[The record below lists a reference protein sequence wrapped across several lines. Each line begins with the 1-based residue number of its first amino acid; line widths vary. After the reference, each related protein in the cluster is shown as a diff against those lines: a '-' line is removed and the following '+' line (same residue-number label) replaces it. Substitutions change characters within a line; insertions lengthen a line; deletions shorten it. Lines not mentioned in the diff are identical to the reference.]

1 MPSSVS
7 SSDDEGLTC
16 LLDIVGGDSDLTI
29 TTVKEDID
37 EEHILQLRNLVQH
50 IQMHDPVEIE
60 EIKKPKSAAPKEINL
75 LDQVEL
81 LKQEICSL
89 LMEREAV
96 SATVG
101 SEREGGREA
110 ELRAELAESREKVD
124 NAKASKEQLKELYM
138 ERNRDK
144 VRTGAV
150 ASKEEFTRMKEEY
163 FK

>member
-1 MPSSVS
+1 MQ
-7 SSDDEGLTC
+7 D
-16 LLDIVGGDSDLTI
+16 
-29 TTVKEDID
+29 
-37 EEHILQLRNLVQH
+37 Q
-50 IQMHDPVEIE
+50 VEIE
-60 EIKKPKSAAPKEINL
+60 EIKNPKSAAPKEINL

-89 LMEREAV
+89 LMEREAA

-101 SEREGGREA
+101 NEREGGREA

-124 NAKASKEQLKELYM
+124 NAKAAKEQLRDLYN

-144 VRTGAV
+144 VETGMV
-150 ASKEEFTRMKEEY
+150 ASKEEFTRMKNEY

>member
-16 LLDIVGGDSDLTI
+16 LLDVVGGDSDHRADPTI

-37 EEHILQLRNLVQH
+37 EEQILQLRNLVQH
-50 IQMHDPVEIE
+50 IQLLDQVEIE
-60 EIKKPKSAAPKEINL
+60 EIKKPKSAAPREINL

-89 LMEREAV
+89 LMEREAM

-101 SEREGGREA
+101 NEREGGREA

-124 NAKASKEQLKELYM
+124 NAKAAKEQLRDLYK
-138 ERNRDK
+138 ERNRD
-144 VRTGAV
+144 
-150 ASKEEFTRMKEEY
+150 
-163 FK
+163 